1 MPISLVLIAILV
13 TLMYLFGSWLE
24 KTGRERKEAGKLNF
38 LRPIIIVVASAIG
51 LIILVG
57 FLR

>member
-13 TLMYLFGSWLE
+13 ALMYAFGSWLE
-24 KTGRERKEAGKLNF
+24 KTGRERKEAGKRNW